1 MLQTYEGT
9 LCGNRIDWKDEVPPA
24 ELPRRVFVTILSET
38 RQDNQLSSEQAID
51 FLKKVSRTNPFAAI
65 HDPMQWQIDIRQD
78 RPLPGRQ

>member
-9 LCGNRIDWKDEVPPA
+9 LRGNQIDWKDEIPQA

-38 RQDNQLSSEQAID
+38 WQEDQLSSEQAID
-51 FLKKVSRTNPFAAI
+51 FLKKVSLTNPFAAI
-65 HDPMQWQIDIRQD
+65 LNPVQWQIENRQD